1 MLKPD
6 QISRLRDSLLAADY
20 TLDPVLDRIGS
31 AGQDGLTRNVT
42 IPALDALDGAD
53 DPQATLI
60 RLFPLQEP
68 QPRASVAAALPLD
81 DLLATG
87 ALRLEG
93 ELVKAAIDIRP
104 YGFDDGQPGLQPF
117 TGWVVS
123 DPMPGLNLRVTPTRP
138 DYVLGV
144 SPASTTLAQMTMPAG
159 VNRALD
165 LGTGCGVQSLHLAR
179 HADSIVATDLNP
191 RALEL
196 ARITAG
202 LNGLT
207 LDTRLGSLYEPVL
220 DDRFD
225 LIVSNPPYVMSPPDQ
240 GGQRLVYRENNF
252 VGDGLVETVVRQA
265 PGHLTP
271 GGTLQVLANWADTAE
286 RGWQDRL
293 AEWVEGTDADLW
305 VIEREYLDPYAYIE
319 IWLNDAGLAGS
330 EQWAPRYREWLDYF
344 NQLGITGVGMGWIT
358 LTRAGRDKPLVEF
371 ETWPWDV
378 QQPVGPALGRRVV
391 DNSRLSRPDE
401 QLLAARWVLRG
412 DVVQESMGTPGA
424 SDPSHVV
431 LRQSTGL
438 KRAIEV
444 DTATGGILGACD
456 GELALGTIVDA
467 VASLL
472 GLDPAQTRTQALAVI
487 RGAIAEGFLD
497 LASDV
502 RD

>member
-1 MLKPD
+1 MLQPD
-6 QISRLRDSLLAADY
+6 QIDRLRAALLAADY
-20 TLDPVLDRIGS
+20 TLDPVLARIGVP
-31 AGQDGLTRNVT
+31 GQDGLTRNVT
-42 IPALDALDGAD
+42 IPALDALAGAD
-53 DPQATLI
+53 DAQATLI

-68 QPRASVAAALPLD
+68 QPRAAVAAALPLD
-81 DLLATG
+81 DLLAAG
-87 ALRLEG
+87 ALRLEAG
-93 ELVKAAIDIRP
+93 LVRANIDVRP
-104 YGFDDGQPGLQPF
+104 YGFDDGQPGRQPF

-144 SPASTTLAQMTMPAG
+144 SPASTTLAQMTIPAA

-179 HADSIVATDLNP
+179 HASSIVATDLNP
-191 RALEL
+191 RALAL

-202 LNGLT
+202 LNGLA
-207 LDTRLGSLYEPVL
+207 LDTRLGSLYEPVP

-252 VGDGLVETVVRQA
+252 IGDGLVETVVRQA
-265 PGHLTP
+265 PSHLTP
-271 GGTLQVLANWADTAE
+271 GGTLQVLANWADTAQ

-293 AEWVEGTDADLW
+293 AAWVEGTDCDLW
-305 VIEREYLDPYAYIE
+305 VIEREHLDPYTYIE

-330 EQWAPRYREWLDYF
+330 DQWAPRYRQWLDYF

-358 LTRAGRDKPLVEF
+358 LTRAGRNTPVVDF

-378 QQPVGPALGRRVV
+378 QQPVGAALGRRSN
-391 DNSRLSRPDE
+391 DNTQLARPDE
-401 QLLAARWVLRG
+401 QLLAARWVLRD
-412 DVVQESMGTPGA
+412 DVVQESLGTPGA
-424 SDPSHVV
+424 PDPSHLV
-431 LRQSTGL
+431 LRQATGL

-444 DTATGGILGACD
+444 DTASGGILGACD
-456 GELALGTIVDA
+456 GELALGTIIDA

-472 GLDPAQTRTQALAVI
+472 GLDPAATRRHALVVI
-487 RGAIAEGFLD
+487 RRAIAEGFLD
-497 LASDV
+497 LSGDSQ
-502 RD
+502 